1 MAKLTVE
8 IVTAERQ
15 VYNET
20 DVDMVVAP
28 GSEGVLG
35 ILPRHAPLL
44 TMLQPG
50 VLRVKKDGAE
60 VDMAVAGGFLQVN
73 AGRVLVLAD
82 HAERAEEIDAAL
94 AEEARRQA
102 EQALVEARRGG
113 SPVQVEAAR
122 AALHASMVR
131 LNVVRRRRHGAP
143 GSSSSTGSPG

>member
-44 TMLQPG
+44 TMLKPG
-50 VLRVKKDGAE
+50 PLRVKKNGTE
-60 VDMAVAGGFLQVN
+60 QEMAVAGGFLQVN
-73 AGRVLVLAD
+73 DDRVLILAD
-82 HAERAEEIDAAL
+82 HAERSRRTGASQDGRALRHFGHRREDVRDLVGCRERRYLSRRPPRQHMAAAQIRVL
-94 AEEARRQA
+94 DQFE
-102 EQALVEARRGG
+102 
-113 SPVQVEAAR
+113 P
-122 AALHASMVR
+122 LHD
-131 LNVVRRRRHGAP
+131 NQ
-143 GSSSSTGSPG
+143 

>member
-44 TMLQPG
+44 TMLRPG
-50 VLRVKKDGAE
+50 PLRIKKGGAE
-60 VDMAVAGGFLQVN
+60 QEMAVAGGFLQVN
-73 AGRVLVLAD
+73 ADRVLILAD
-82 HAERAEEIDAAL
+82 QAERAEEIDAAA
-94 AEEARRQA
+94 AEEARRRA
-102 EQALVEARRGG
+102 EQALNDAKRNGHAGEI
-113 SPVQVEAAR
+113 EAAR
-122 AALHASMVR
+122 SALHVSLAQLR
-131 LNVVRRRRHGAP
+131 VVR
-143 GSSSSTGSPG
+143 

>member
-44 TMLQPG
+44 TMLRPG
-50 VLRVKKDGAE
+50 SLRVKKGGAE
-60 VDMAVAGGFLQVN
+60 QEMAVAGGFLQVN
-73 AGRVLVLAD
+73 ADRVLILAD
-82 HAERAEEIDAAL
+82 QAVRADEIDEAA
-94 AEEARRQA
+94 AEAARRQA
-102 EQALVEARRGG
+102 EQALTDATRSGEAA
-113 SPVQVEAAR
+113 QIQTAR
-122 AALHASMVR
+122 AALQLSLVQLR
-131 LNVVRRRRHGAP
+131 VVRRRRGGQGGVP
-143 GSSSSTGSPG
+143 LDR

>member
-44 TMLQPG
+44 TMLRPG
-50 VLRVKKDGAE
+50 PLRVKKGGTE
-60 VDMAVAGGFLQVN
+60 QEMAVAGGFLQVN
-73 AGRVLVLAD
+73 ADRVLILAD
-82 HAERAEEIDAAL
+82 QAVRADEIDAAA
-94 AEEARRQA
+94 AETARQQA
-102 EQALVEARRGG
+102 EHALSEASRGG
-113 SPVQVEAAR
+113 DPIQIQAAR
-122 AALHASMVR
+122 LALQTSMVQLR
-131 LNVVRRRRHGAP
+131 VVRRRRGGQGGVP
-143 GSSSSTGSPG
+143 TDR

>member
-44 TMLQPG
+44 TMLRPG
-50 VLRVKKDGAE
+50 PLRVKKGGAE
-60 VDMAVAGGFLQVN
+60 QEMAVAGGFLQVN
-73 AGRVLVLAD
+73 ADRVLILAD
-82 HAERAEEIDAAL
+82 QAVRADEIDAAA
-94 AEEARRQA
+94 AEEARRRA
-102 EQALVEARRGG
+102 EQALTEASRGG
-113 SPVQVEAAR
+113 DPVQIQAAR
-122 AALHASMVR
+122 LALQTSMVQLR
-131 LNVVRRRRHGAP
+131 VVRRRRGGQGGVPTDH
-143 GSSSSTGSPG
+143 

>member
-44 TMLQPG
+44 TMLKPG
-50 VLRVKKDGAE
+50 VLRVKKDGTE
-60 VDMAVAGGFLQVN
+60 QDMAVAGGFLQVN
-73 AGRVLVLAD
+73 AGRVLILAD
-82 HAERAEEIDAAL
+82 QAERAEEIDAAA

-102 EQALVEARRGG
+102 EQVLADARRGG

-122 AALHASMVR
+122 VALHASMVR
-131 LNVVRRRRHGAP
+131 LNVVRRRRTGAP
-143 GSSSSTGSPG
+143 SPPVGPQA

>member
-44 TMLQPG
+44 TMLKPG
-50 VLRVKKDGAE
+50 VLRVKKDGVE
-60 VDMAVAGGFLQVN
+60 QDMAVAGGFLQVN
-73 AGRVLVLAD
+73 AGRVLILAD
-82 HAERAEEIDAAL
+82 QAERADEIDAAA
-94 AEEARRQA
+94 AEEARHQA
-102 EQALVEARRGG
+102 EQALSDARRGG
-113 SPVQVEAAR
+113 SSV
-122 AALHASMVR
+122 
-131 LNVVRRRRHGAP
+131 
-143 GSSSSTGSPG
+143 

>member
-44 TMLQPG
+44 TMLRPG
-50 VLRVKKDGAE
+50 SLRVKKGGAE
-60 VDMAVAGGFLQVN
+60 QEMAVDGGFLQVN
-73 AGRVLVLAD
+73 ANRVLILAD
-82 HAERAEEIDAAL
+82 HAERAEEIDAAA

-102 EQALVEARRGG
+102 EQALADARRGG
-113 SPVQVEAAR
+113 TTVQVEAAR

-131 LNVVRRRRHGAP
+131 LNVVRRRRP
-143 GSSSSTGSPG
+143 TTTSPTGTQN

>member
-60 VDMAVAGGFLQVN
+60 QEMAVYGGFLQVN
-73 AGRVLVLAD
+73 ANRVLILAAQ
-82 HAERAEEIDAAL
+82 AERAEEINAAMAEDA
-94 AEEARRQA
+94 RHQA
-102 EQALVEARRGG
+102 EQALVAARRGG
-113 SPVQVEAAR
+113 TPVQVEAAR
-122 AALHASMVR
+122 AALQASMVR
-131 LNVVRRRRHGAP
+131 LNVVRRRRTGAP
-143 GSSSSTGSPG
+143 QPA

>member
-44 TMLQPG
+44 TMLRSGP
-50 VLRVKKDGAE
+50 LRIKKGGTE
-60 VDMAVAGGFLQVN
+60 QELAVAGGFLQIN
-73 AGRVLVLAD
+73 DDRVLILAD
-82 HAERAEEIDAAL
+82 HAERADEIDAAA
-94 AEEARRQA
+94 AEEARRRA
-102 EQALVEARRGG
+102 EGALSDAQRSGD
-113 SPVQVEAAR
+113 SLQVEAAR
-122 AALHASMVR
+122 AALRVSMAQ
-131 LNVVRRRRHGAP
+131 LQVVRRRRGGQGGVP
-143 GSSSSTGSPG
+143 TDR

>member
-44 TMLQPG
+44 TMLRPG
-50 VLRVKKDGAE
+50 PLRVKKGGTE
-60 VDMAVAGGFLQVN
+60 QEMAVAGGFLQVN
-73 AGRVLVLAD
+73 ADRVLILAD
-82 HAERAEEIDAAL
+82 QAVRADEIDAAA
-94 AEEARRQA
+94 AEEARHRA
-102 EQALVEARRGG
+102 EQALSEASRSGDQ
-113 SPVQVEAAR
+113 VQIQAAR
-122 AALHASMVR
+122 LALQSSMVQLR
-131 LNVVRRRRHGAP
+131 VVRRRRGGQGGVP
-143 GSSSSTGSPG
+143 TDR

>member
-44 TMLQPG
+44 TMLRPG
-50 VLRVKKDGAE
+50 SLRVKKNGVE
-60 VDMAVAGGFLQVN
+60 QEMAVTGGFLQVTDN
-73 AGRVLVLAD
+73 RVLILAD
-82 HAERAEEIDAAL
+82 YAERADEIDAAV
-94 AEEARRQA
+94 AEDARRRA
-102 EQALVEARRGG
+102 EAALNDARRSGD
-113 SPVQVEAAR
+113 STQAEAAR
-122 AALHASMVR
+122 IALAESLVR
-131 LNVVRRRRHGAP
+131 IQVARRRR
-143 GSSSSTGSPG
+143 TGVPVD

>member
-50 VLRVKKDGAE
+50 VLRVKKDGTE
-60 VDMAVAGGFLQVN
+60 QDMAVAGGFLQVN
-73 AGRVLVLAD
+73 AGRVLILAD
-82 HAERAEEIDAAL
+82 QAERAEEIDAAA
-94 AEEARRQA
+94 AEEARRHA
-102 EQALVEARRGG
+102 EQALVEARRSG

-122 AALHASMVR
+122 VALHASMVR
-131 LNVVRRRRHGAP
+131 LNVVRRRRTGAP
-143 GSSSSTGSPG
+143 PPPVGPQ

>member
-44 TMLQPG
+44 TMLRPG
-50 VLRVKKDGAE
+50 SLRVKKGGAE
-60 VDMAVAGGFLQVN
+60 QEMAVAGGFLQVN
-73 AGRVLVLAD
+73 NDRVLILAD
-82 HAERAEEIDAAL
+82 QAVRADEIDAAA
-94 AEEARRQA
+94 AEEARHRA
-102 EQALVEARRGG
+102 EQALSDASRSGDA
-113 SPVQVEAAR
+113 VQIQAAR
-122 AALHASMVR
+122 AALATSMVQLR
-131 LNVVRRRRHGAP
+131 LVRRRRGGQGGVP
-143 GSSSSTGSPG
+143 SDR

>member
-44 TMLQPG
+44 TMLKPG
-50 VLRVKKDGAE
+50 VLRVKKDGTE
-60 VDMAVAGGFLQVN
+60 QDMAVAGG
-73 AGRVLVLAD
+73 
-82 HAERAEEIDAAL
+82 
-94 AEEARRQA
+94 
-102 EQALVEARRGG
+102 
-113 SPVQVEAAR
+113 
-122 AALHASMVR
+122 
-131 LNVVRRRRHGAP
+131 
-143 GSSSSTGSPG
+143 SSR

>member
-44 TMLQPG
+44 TMLRPG
-50 VLRVKKDGAE
+50 SLRVKKGGSE
-60 VDMAVAGGFLQVN
+60 QEMAVDGGFLQVN
-73 AGRVLVLAD
+73 ADRVLILAD
-82 HAERAEEIDAAL
+82 HAERAEEIDAAA
-94 AEEARRQA
+94 AEEARQQA
-102 EQALVEARRGG
+102 EQALSAARRGG
-113 SPVQVEAAR
+113 DHGQIEAAR
-122 AALHASMVR
+122 SALRVSLAQLR
-131 LNVVRRRRHGAP
+131 VVRRRRSGQGGIP
-143 GSSSSTGSPG
+143 TSDR

>member
-44 TMLQPG
+44 TMLHPG
-50 VLRVKKDGAE
+50 VLRVKKNGAE
-60 VDMAVAGGFLQVN
+60 QDMAVSGGFLQVN
-73 AGRVLVLAD
+73 ANRVLILAD
-82 HAERAEEIDAAL
+82 HAERAEEIDAAA
-94 AEEARRQA
+94 AEEARRHA
-102 EQALVEARRGG
+102 EQALADARRGG

-122 AALHASMVR
+122 VALHASMVR
-131 LNVVRRRRHGAP
+131 LNVVRRRRPTTTLPSP
-143 GSSSSTGSPG
+143 GSQG

>member
-50 VLRVKKDGAE
+50 VLRVKKDGSE

-73 AGRVLVLAD
+73 AGRVLILAD
-82 HAERAEEIDAAL
+82 HAERADEIDAAA

-102 EQALVEARRGG
+102 EQALTEARRGG

-131 LNVVRRRRHGAP
+131 LNVVRRRRTGAP
-143 GSSSSTGSPG
+143 AAPVGPQA

>member
-44 TMLQPG
+44 TMLRPG
-50 VLRVKKDGAE
+50 PLRVKKGGTE
-60 VDMAVAGGFLQVN
+60 QEMAVAGGFLQVN
-73 AGRVLVLAD
+73 ADRVLILAD
-82 HAERAEEIDAAL
+82 QAVRADEIDAA
-94 AEEARRQA
+94 AA
-102 EQALVEARRGG
+102 
-113 SPVQVEAAR
+113 EAAR
-122 AALHASMVR
+122 EQAERALTDATRNGDPVQIQAAR
-131 LNVVRRRRHGAP
+131 LALQSSLVQIRVVRRRRGGQGGVP
-143 GSSSSTGSPG
+143 LDR